1 MTLLCVTVLI
11 VVIVGINV
19 NNCQEEKN
27 NKNEI
32 KINHDNNDYESTIY
46 EEMKKIMLKQNA
58 QYNKFTKKND
68 FKNDYINDK
77 KYKLLA
83 SSPIPIPKQIVKWN
97 L

>member
-1 MTLLCVTVLI
+1 MLCVTVLI
-11 VVIVGINV
+11 VIVVGINV
-19 NNCQEEKN
+19 NNCEEEEKN

-32 KINHDNNDYESTIY
+32 NNDNNDYESTIY

>member
-1 MTLLCVTVLI
+1 MLCVTVLI
-11 VVIVGINV
+11 VIVVGINV
-19 NNCQEEKN
+19 NNCEEEEKN
-27 NKNEI
+27 NKNE
-32 KINHDNNDYESTIY
+32 INHDNNDYESTIY

-83 SSPIPIPKQIVKWN
+83 SSPIPIPKQTVKWN